1 MVVGDSAIFYMVIRG
16 SVLVFERGKER
27 DELGMKGREE
37 IGRGCHFE
45 SRIYCFESKLGR
57 KGR

>member
-1 MVVGDSAIFYMVIRG
+1 MAVGDRVVFYMVIRG
-16 SVLVFERGKER
+16 SVKECLREGKEGERGMW
-27 DELGMKGREE
+27 DREE

-45 SRIYCFESKLGR
+45 SRIYCFESKLGI